1 MWTLFIIILILASIA
16 IPFYKIFVAPKI
28 EIKINLMKYTQD
40 DFGPIITDP
49 MEFKEAM
56 RYIIKTD
63 FELYS
68 KLLALYHLRQS
79 FYIILKSKNEEIIS
93 SRIEF
98 AKERLGDLKSMNIS
112 KDEFVKIE
120 NKFNTL
126 LKEAQTS
133 RYINQID
140 ACIVKIHT
148 LKTKKAKEKHLL
160 TAKTL
165 ISDARINQET
175 DQTKISEIEQKLT
188 NIII

>member
-1 MWTLFIIILILASIA
+1 
-16 IPFYKIFVAPKI
+16 
-28 EIKINLMKYTQD
+28 
-40 DFGPIITDP
+40 

-112 KDEFVKIE
+112 KDEFVKIVLPSVLIVLSFGKK
-120 NKFNTL
+120 NKY
-126 LKEAQTS
+126 A
-133 RYINQID
+133 
-140 ACIVKIHT
+140 
-148 LKTKKAKEKHLL
+148 
-160 TAKTL
+160 
-165 ISDARINQET
+165 
-175 DQTKISEIEQKLT
+175 
-188 NIII
+188 

>member
-1 MWTLFIIILILASIA
+1 MWTFFIIILILVSIA

-126 LKEAQTS
+126 LREAQTS

-140 ACIVKIHT
+140 ACIDKIHT
-148 LKTKKAKEKHLL
+148 LKTKKAKEKHLA

-165 ISDARINQET
+165 ISEARINQET
-175 DQTKISEIEQKLT
+175 DQTKISEIERKLT